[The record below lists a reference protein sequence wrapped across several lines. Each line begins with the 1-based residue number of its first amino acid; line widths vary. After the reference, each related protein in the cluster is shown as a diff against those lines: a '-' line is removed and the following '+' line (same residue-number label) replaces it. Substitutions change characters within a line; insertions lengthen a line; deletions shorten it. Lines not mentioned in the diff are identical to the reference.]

1 VTDSDPENDLEIHIQ
16 IENKIFEHLKVSE
29 SRYRHLLESMP
40 NIVVLY
46 DDAGCILYANQA
58 WTHLLG
64 DEVDD
69 VIGQKLVD
77 FCHPDDRDLISPI
90 EEIKTPIEIRLRKSL
105 SGHCSLKFQAAK
117 RPDGQYQGFLIDVSE
132 TRILEQILRKS
143 LKMDAIGRVSGWI
156 AHEFNNLFAIILG
169 GSDRI
174 LRDQTRDLSDAKLEA
189 NRIQKAANQAAELTK
204 QLMTVSSQQVMRYTV
219 VDVAAKMQDFYS
231 VLEEMVASKAIKLH
245 PRGFDIPGLVVKVD
259 PTQLVMAVTNLVI
272 NAREAMEP
280 QGDLWIELNSRTLT
294 NDAGHGQDLPP
305 GDYVVLAV
313 EDDGCGIEESI
324 REQIFEPFFTTKDPV
339 RGKGFGLA
347 IAHGIMKQSKGS
359 IVVQSTVGVGTR
371 FELFFPLTT
380 LELTLDTEA
389 EESIPEQESYRVLL
403 VDDEPL
409 ILELTAGA
417 LRGENLVVDTSSSG
431 AEAIEMIKKS
441 ESPYDLVVTDVV
453 MPLDGGKLLLRY
465 LSDHAGDTKVLAV
478 SGYDQSV
485 LQEVAPSVNFLQKPF
500 RIPDFI
506 QRVSDLLAGD

>member
-1 VTDSDPENDLEIHIQ
+1 VTDSDPEKELELHIQ
-16 IENKIFEHLKVSE
+16 VEKSIFEQLKASE
-29 SRYRHLLESMP
+29 SRYRQLFEAVP

-58 WTHLLG
+58 WKHLLG
-64 DEVDD
+64 NELDD
-69 VIGQKLVD
+69 VIGKRLVD
-77 FCHPDDRDLISPI
+77 FCHPEDRNLVDPV
-90 EEIKTPIEIRLRKSL
+90 EEIKTSIEVRFRKVM
-105 SGHCSLKFQAAK
+105 SGHCCLMMQAEK
-117 RPDGQYQGFLIDVSE
+117 RPDGQYQGFLSDVSE
-132 TRILEQILRKS
+132 TRRLEQVLRKS
-143 LKMDAIGRVSGWI
+143 QNMDAIGRVSGWI
-156 AHEFNNLFAIILG
+156 AHEFNNLLTVILG

-174 LRDQTRDLSDAKLEA
+174 LRDRTGDLPTAKLEA

-219 VDVAAKMQDFYS
+219 MDVAAKMQDFFS
-231 VLEEMVASKAIKLH
+231 VLEEMVASKEIKLH

-259 PTQLVMAVTNLVI
+259 PTQLAMVVTNLVL

-294 NDAGHGQDLPP
+294 NDEGHGQDLPP

-324 REQIFEPFFTTKDPV
+324 LEQIFEPFFTTKDPV

-359 IVVQSTVGVGTR
+359 IGVQSTVGIGTR

-380 LELTLDTEA
+380 LKLTLETEA
-389 EESIPEQESYRVLL
+389 EDSIPEQESYRVLL

-417 LRGENLVVDTSSSG
+417 LRGEKFVVDTSSSG

-441 ESPYDLVVTDVV
+441 ESPYDLVVTDVA

-465 LSDHAGDTKVLAV
+465 LSDHAADTKVLAV

-506 QRVSDLLAGD
+506 QRVTDLLTVD

>member
-1 VTDSDPENDLEIHIQ
+1 MTDLDPEKELESHIRV
-16 IENKIFEHLKVSE
+16 EAKIFEQLKASE
-29 SRYRHLLESMP
+29 SRTRQLLEAMP

-46 DDAGCILYANQA
+46 DGDGCISYANQA
-58 WTHLLG
+58 WKRLLG
-64 DEVDD
+64 NELND
-69 VIGQKLVD
+69 VIGKRLVD
-77 FCHPDDRDLISPI
+77 FCHPEDRDLIDPV
-90 EEIKTPIEIRLRKSL
+90 EEIKTSIEVRFSKVLA
-105 SGHCSLKFQAAK
+105 GHCCMKMQAEK

-132 TRILEQILRKS
+132 IRILEQVLRKS
-143 LKMDAIGRVSGWI
+143 QNLDSIGRVSGWI
-156 AHEFNNLFAIILG
+156 AHEFNNLLTVILG

-174 LRDQTRDLSDAKLEA
+174 LSDQTRDLPAARLEA

-204 QLMTVSSQQVMRYTV
+204 QLMTVSSQQVMRNTV
-219 VDVAAKMQDFYS
+219 VDVAAKMQEFYS
-231 VLEEMVASKAIKLH
+231 ALEELVASKAIKLH

-259 PTQLVMAVTNLVI
+259 PTQLAIAVTNLVL

-294 NDAGHGQDLPP
+294 NDEDHGQDLPP

-324 REQIFEPFFTTKDPV
+324 LEQIFEPFFTTKDPV
-339 RGKGFGLA
+339 RGTGFGLA

-359 IVVQSTVGVGTR
+359 IGVQSTVGVGTR

-380 LELTLDTEA
+380 LELTLDAEA
-389 EESIPEQESYRVLL
+389 EGSIPEQESYRVLL

-417 LRGENLVVDTSSSG
+417 LRGENFVVDTSSSG

-441 ESPYDLVVTDVV
+441 DPPYDLVVTDVV

-485 LQEVAPSVNFLQKPF
+485 LHEISPTVNFLQKPF

-506 QRVSDLLAGD
+506 QRVSDLLAVD

>member
-1 VTDSDPENDLEIHIQ
+1 VTDSDPEKELELHLQ
-16 IENKIFEHLKVSE
+16 VENKILEQLKASE
-29 SRYRHLLESMP
+29 SRYRQLLESMP

-46 DDAGCILYANQA
+46 DDDGCISYANQA
-58 WTHLLG
+58 WKQLLG
-64 DEVDD
+64 DELND
-69 VIGQKLVD
+69 VIGKRLVD
-77 FCHPDDRDLISPI
+77 FCHPDDRDLIDPV
-90 EEIKTPIEIRLRKSL
+90 EEIKTSIEVRFRKAM
-105 SGHCSLKFQAAK
+105 SGHCFLKMQVTK
-117 RPDGQYQGFLIDVSE
+117 RPDGQYQGFLADVSE
-132 TRILEQILRKS
+132 SRVLEQILRKS

-156 AHEFNNLFAIILG
+156 AHEFNNLLTVILG

-174 LRDQTRDLSDAKLEA
+174 LRDQIRDLPGAKLEA

-204 QLMTVSSQQVMRYTV
+204 QLMTVSSQQVMRYSV
-219 VDVAAKMQDFYS
+219 VDVAAKMRDYYS
-231 VLEEMVASKAIKLH
+231 VLEGMVASKDIQLH
-245 PRGFDIPGLVVKVD
+245 QRGFDIPGLVVKVD
-259 PTQLVMAVTNLVI
+259 PTQLAMAVTNLVL

-280 QGDLWIELNSRTLT
+280 QGDLWIELKSRTLT
-294 NDAGHGQDLPP
+294 NEEGHGQDLPP
-305 GDYVVLAV
+305 GDYAVVAV

-339 RGKGFGLA
+339 RGTGFGLA
-347 IAHGIMKQSKGS
+347 IAHGIMKQSNGS

-380 LELTLDTEA
+380 SEVTLETEA
-389 EESIPEQESYRVLL
+389 EDSIPEQKAYQVLL

-417 LRGENLVVDTSSSG
+417 LRNENFVVDTSSSG

-441 ESPYDLVVTDVV
+441 EPAYDLIVTDVV

-465 LSDHAGDTKVLAV
+465 LSDHEGDTKVLAV

-506 QRVSDLLAGD
+506 QRVSDLLAND